1 MQSIA
6 IAGQKGGSGR
16 SSSTYAIGS
25 ALVELG
31 KRVLMVDCDPQASLT
46 AACDVDGSGES
57 LAEVMGG
64 ADAGQM
70 PITAVLYEVVSGLDL
85 VPSDIALAS
94 SELGMVMRMGREN
107 VLKSVLAA
115 VNHSYDFALLDCPP
129 SLGLMTI
136 NALVAATGVVVPIQ
150 PQTNDI
156 RALRL
161 FIDTL
166 EKVKGAG
173 LNPNIELIGILPTLV
188 DDRLIHHKEAL
199 QILEQSG
206 LAMMPVT
213 IARSVKV
220 AEAAAGGVSIIQY
233 DPNHKISNAY
243 RQVAKELIGWQRRR
257 RL

>member
-1 MQSIA
+1 MQIIA

-16 SSSTYAIGS
+16 SSSTYAIAY
-25 ALVELG
+25 ALAEAG
-31 KRVLMVDCDPQASLT
+31 QRVLMVDCDPQSSLT
-46 AACDVDGSGES
+46 AACGVDAEGES

-64 ADAGQM
+64 SEAGRL

-94 SELGMVMRMGREN
+94 SEMGMVMRMGREN
-107 VLKSVLAA
+107 ILKGVLKA
-115 VNHSYDFALLDCPP
+115 VSHAYDFCLLDCPP
-129 SLGLMTI
+129 SLGLITI
-136 NALVAATGVVVPIQ
+136 NALVAAAGVVVPIQ

-166 EKVKGAG
+166 EKVKS
-173 LNPNIELIGILPTLV
+173 LNPDLQLIGILPTLV
-188 DDRLIHHKEAL
+188 DDRLIHHQEAL

-233 DPNHKISNAY
+233 DPNHKISAAY
-243 RQVAKELIGWQRRR
+243 RRVARELIGWQRRKR
-257 RL
+257 V

>member
-1 MQSIA
+1 MDVIA

-16 SSSTYAIGS
+16 SSSTYAIAY
-25 ALVELG
+25 ALAEAG
-31 KRVLMVDCDPQASLT
+31 QRVLMVDCDPQASLT
-46 AACDVDGSGES
+46 ATCNVEASGES
-57 LAEVMGG
+57 LAEVIGG
-64 ADAGQM
+64 SEPGKL
-70 PITAVLYEVVSGLDL
+70 PLTAVLYEIVPGLDL

-107 VLKSVLAA
+107 VLKGVLTA
-115 VNHSYDFALLDCPP
+115 VSQTYDFALLDCPP

-136 NALVAATGVVVPIQ
+136 NALVAATAVVVPIQ

-161 FIDTL
+161 FVDTL
-166 EKVKGAG
+166 EKVKTAG
-173 LNPNIELIGILPTLV
+173 LNPSIELIGILPTLV
-188 DDRLIHHKEAL
+188 DDRLIHHQEAL
-199 QILEQSG
+199 QILKQSG

-213 IARSVKV
+213 ITRSVKV

-233 DPNHKISNAY
+233 DPDHKISAAY
-243 RQVAKELIGWQRRR
+243 RRVAKELVGWQRRR